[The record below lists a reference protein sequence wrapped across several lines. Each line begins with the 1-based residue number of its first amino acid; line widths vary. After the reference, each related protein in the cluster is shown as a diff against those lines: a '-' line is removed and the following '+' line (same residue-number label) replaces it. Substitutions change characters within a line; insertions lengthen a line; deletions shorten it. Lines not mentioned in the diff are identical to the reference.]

1 MVCEQGFV
9 VAEVLKGAPS
19 RYVFGCLDQNV
30 TKKEP
35 GASLRI
41 LRSGRRVHRLTG
53 TVHHDGGVAG
63 R

>member
-1 MVCEQGFV
+1 MGCDQRFV
-9 VAEVLKGAPS
+9 TGEVLKGAPS

-41 LRSGRRVHRLTG
+41 LRPGRRVHGLTG
-53 TVHHDGGVAG
+53 TVHHDGGLAG
-63 R
+63 